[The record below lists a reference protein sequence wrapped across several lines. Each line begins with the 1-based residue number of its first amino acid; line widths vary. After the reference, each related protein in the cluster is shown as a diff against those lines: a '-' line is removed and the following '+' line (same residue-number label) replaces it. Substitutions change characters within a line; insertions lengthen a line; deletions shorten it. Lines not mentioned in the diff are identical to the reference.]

1 MNALDTVQE
10 IAQTVRAERL
20 RQGLN
25 QERLA
30 LVANVAVR
38 SVHRIEH
45 AEETV
50 RFDTLL
56 RVLNALGLE
65 LIIRGR
71 GEP

>member
-1 MNALDTVQE
+1 M
-10 IAQTVRAERL
+10 RAERL

-65 LIIRGR
+65 LTIHRR
-71 GEP
+71 GER